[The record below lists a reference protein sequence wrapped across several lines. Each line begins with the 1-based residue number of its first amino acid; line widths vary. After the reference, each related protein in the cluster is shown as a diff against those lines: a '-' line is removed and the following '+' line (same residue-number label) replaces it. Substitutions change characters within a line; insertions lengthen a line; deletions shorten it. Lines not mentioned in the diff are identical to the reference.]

1 MTFWLVLGAL
11 ALVSGLWIARPYLRS
26 RSVEMTGADGAI
38 SIYRDQIDE
47 LERDLAAGMISQS
60 ECDIARAEIERRA
73 LAAARH
79 LDSGFLSSKR
89 SLAGAAALTCAAG
102 VF

>member
-47 LERDLAAGMISQS
+47 LERDRDPTLALRL
-60 ECDIARAEIERRA
+60 EPHEE
-73 LAAARH
+73 ARH
-79 LDSGFLSSKR
+79 LAQDADAEQRLPELL
-89 SLAGAAALTCAAG
+89 LALEVGHIDDDRVHGDDGC
-102 VF
+102 